1 MSCSIN
7 ARIAKAD
14 KKFAL
19 GEYYKAGEMYRSIYP
34 NIPARKNKKQKAEVA
49 FKMGNSY
56 RLIERN
62 NRAETALKNAIR
74 YGYKDSIVYYADS

>member
-1 MSCSIN
+1 MIKRILLGLSLAVALMSCSIN

-49 FKMGNSY
+49 F
-56 RLIERN
+56 
-62 NRAETALKNAIR
+62 
-74 YGYKDSIVYYADS
+74 